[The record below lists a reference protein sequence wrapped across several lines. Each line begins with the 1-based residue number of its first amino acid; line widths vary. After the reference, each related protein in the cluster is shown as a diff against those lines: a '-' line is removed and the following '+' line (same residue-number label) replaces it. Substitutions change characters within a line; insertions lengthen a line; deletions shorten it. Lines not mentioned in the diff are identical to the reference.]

1 MFAPYIEK
9 TRYHAVPPD
18 AFVKTDSLGMPQ
30 TTIVDLTNCDREPI
44 HIPGSIQPHGCVLVC
59 DVSLAVVRRH
69 SVNAAAML
77 GLSHDSLNGAKVA
90 DLFGEYVTHE
100 IRNAAARCNDPARPG
115 LLLGLQLGDGRP
127 AVDVAVHAFKGA
139 TFVEFEPAQ
148 DGNGSSP
155 LELARTLIGRL
166 GKIDDTHQLIGGAS
180 RLVRGLLSYDR
191 VMIYRFAH
199 DGSGEVISE
208 AKRGDLESFLGQ
220 HFPATDIPKQARQ
233 LYLDNTIRVIGDVD
247 AIRVPVE
254 PVLDASAEPLDMS
267 FAHLRSVSPIH
278 CEYLRNMG
286 VAASMSVS
294 IIVDG
299 ALWGLI
305 ACHHYAPRPLT
316 MALRVASEMFGQF
329 FAMNLEA
336 LNHKRSLDLAGR
348 ARRVL
353 DTMLQRMSHHL
364 DVVGLLQ
371 DNISSFNELMPCD
384 GLGLWIDNH
393 WTGTG
398 STPAASAIPALG
410 RFINSVAGG
419 KVWATHALSESYPA
433 AIDFR
438 GDVAGILAI
447 PLSQIPRDYLLFFR
461 KEVIQH
467 VNWAGNPDK
476 TYGSGPQ
483 GDRLT
488 PRKSFAIWKETV
500 ERQAL
505 PWTEGDRGIAEAS
518 RAALVEIV
526 LRHNEILADER
537 AKYDLRQKMLNEELN
552 HRVKNILALIKS
564 LVSHPVEAGRNLQDY
579 VSSLKGRI
587 QALAYAHDQ
596 VIRGSGGGALQ
607 ELLAAEL
614 SPYRETGA
622 IVLEGPSV
630 QLDARAFA
638 VMALVLHELATNAA
652 KYGALSS
659 NRGTLRVA
667 WRLTDDRS
675 CEILWRESGGP
686 TVRIPGREGFGS
698 VLLNRSVPFDLG
710 GVSEIDYA
718 PAGLGARVVIPAR
731 FVTALANMP
740 RTIGHAAGPRKQPSK
755 LPPQLHVLLVE
766 DQLIIALDAEAML
779 TSIGAANVETASS
792 VDEALASLKRAAPDV
807 AVLDIHLGMDT
818 SWPIAEE
825 LDRMKIPFV
834 LASGYGDL
842 AAVPGAWASAP
853 RIRKPYD
860 AGALASALMQVVQTM
875 KEKV

>member
-1 MFAPYIEK
+1 M
-9 TRYHAVPPD
+9 
-18 AFVKTDSLGMPQ
+18 LQ
-30 TTIVDLTNCDREPI
+30 TNTVDLTNCDREPI
-44 HIPGSIQPHGCVLVC
+44 HIPGSIQPHGCLLVC
-59 DVSLAVVRRH
+59 DANLSVVRRH
-69 SVNAAAML
+69 SLNAAAML
-77 GLSHDSLNGAKVA
+77 GLPRAELNGEHFAN
-90 DLFGEYVTHE
+90 LFGEFVTHE
-100 IRNAAARCNDPARPG
+100 IRNAAARCIDPSRP
-115 LLLGLQLGDGRP
+115 GLQLGLSLGEGRP
-127 AVDVAVHAFKGA
+127 VVDVAVHAYRGA
-139 TFVEFEPAQ
+139 IFVEFELSQ
-148 DGNGSSP
+148 DHISTSP

-166 GKIDDTHQLIGGAS
+166 GKIGDPARLIAGAA
-180 RLVRGLLSYDR
+180 RLIRGMLSYDR

-247 AIRVPVE
+247 AICVPIE
-254 PVLDASAEPLDMS
+254 PVFDASAEPLDMS

-294 IIVDG
+294 IIVEG
-299 ALWGLI
+299 KLWGLI
-305 ACHHYAPRPLT
+305 ACHHYAPRPLI
-316 MALRVASEMFGQF
+316 MSHRIASEMFGQF

-336 LNHKRSLDLAGR
+336 LNHKRTLDLASK

-353 DTMLQRMSHHL
+353 DTILQRMSHHL
-364 DVVGLLQ
+364 DVVGLLK

-384 GLGLWIDNH
+384 GLGLWINNN
-393 WTGTG
+393 WTGVG
-398 STPAASAIPALG
+398 ATPPLAAIQALG
-410 RFINSVAGG
+410 RFINSVSGG
-419 KVWATHALSESYPA
+419 RVWATNALSDSHPQ

-438 GDVAGILAI
+438 AAASGVLAV

-461 KEVIQH
+461 KEVIQN

-476 TYGSGPQ
+476 TYAIGPQ

-488 PRKSFAIWKETV
+488 PRKSFAIWKQTV
-500 ERQAL
+500 ERQSL
-505 PWTEGDRGIAEAS
+505 PWTEGDRDIAEAS
-518 RAALVEIV
+518 RGALVEIV

-579 VSSLKGRI
+579 VMSLKGRI
-587 QALAYAHDQ
+587 QALSHAHDQ

-607 ELLAAEL
+607 DLLGAEL
-614 SPYRETGA
+614 SPYRESTSA
-622 IVLEGPSV
+622 IVVDGPHV
-630 QLDARAFA
+630 QLDARAFS

-659 NRGTLRVA
+659 KRGLLRVA
-667 WRLTDDRS
+667 WRLTDDQS

-686 TVRIPGREGFGS
+686 EVRVPSREGFGS

-718 PAGLGARVVIPAR
+718 PAGLNARVVIPAR
-731 FVTALANMP
+731 FITLL
-740 RTIGHAAGPRKQPSK
+740 TGAATVVAETESAKPSSSG
-755 LPPQLHVLLVE
+755 LPKPLRVLLVE

-779 TSIGAANVETASS
+779 TAIGAASVETASS
-792 VDEALASLKRAAPDV
+792 VGEALASLKRAPPDV
-807 AVLDIHLGMDT
+807 AVLDIHLGLET

-825 LDRMKIPFV
+825 LAAQQIPFV

-842 AAVPGAWASAP
+842 AAVPGAWKAAP
-853 RIRKPYD
+853 LIRKPYD
-860 AGALASALMQVVQTM
+860 ADALAAALSQVTQTSN
-875 KEKV
+875 EKTH